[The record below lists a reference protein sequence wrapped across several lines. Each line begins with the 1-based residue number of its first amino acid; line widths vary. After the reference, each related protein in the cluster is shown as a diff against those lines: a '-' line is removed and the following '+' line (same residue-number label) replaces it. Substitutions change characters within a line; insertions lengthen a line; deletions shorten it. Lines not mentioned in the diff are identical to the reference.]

1 MNGCGEGVLERIMT
15 LIKKKVESSV
25 EKVVERRVEGRLG
38 EKEAFS
44 KVQHRLHAFSCLK
57 YLPTE
62 L

>member
-1 MNGCGEGVLERIMT
+1 MI
-15 LIKKKVESSV
+15 LIKKEVESSV

-38 EKEAFS
+38 KREAFS

-57 YLPTE
+57 YLLTE